1 VLERNLDSKIRI
13 ISVRDMN
20 KKRRD
25 EEHEHLDPS
34 SKNSNF
40 FFRDILYTTYEL
52 CLGYLIFT
60 IDSSSLLKE
69 KFLLPSF
76 SFTVSI
82 ITPS

>member
-1 VLERNLDSKIRI
+1 MSERNLHSKIRI

-34 SKNSNF
+34 SKDSNS
-40 FFRDILYTTYEL
+40 FFRDILYRTYEL
-52 CLGYLIFT
+52 YLGYLIFT